1 MENLTNKEPC
11 IKDTAA
17 QDSTDKK
24 PGIGTTR
31 SVSVRGVRTIPN
43 FLRRSTPYEADS
55 IRVTVGHAVGK
66 GDEEMIE
73 TENLLAVNRFLNT
86 NLPTQTGQTTRP

>member
-1 MENLTNKEPC
+1 MTNKKPC

-55 IRVTVGHAVGK
+55 IRVTIGYAMGK
-66 GDEEMIE
+66 GGADTIEESDP
-73 TENLLAVNRFLNT
+73 LDVNRFLNHGLAKT
-86 NLPTQTGQTTRP
+86 